1 MQQIFEIVN
10 AARDDLERIVAIYN
24 TTIASRS
31 VTADLEPVT
40 LEDRIAW
47 FEEHSPGHRPIWV
60 MKEGGATVAWL
71 SFSKFNSRAAY
82 DSTAEIS
89 IYIDPEYRSKGIG
102 SLFLRKAIEECP
114 RLGIRNIIALV
125 FGHNEASLA
134 LLRKFGFEQWGLL
147 PGVTTLDGI
156 DRDVVYMGR
165 KVAAP

>member
-40 LEDRIAW
+40 PEDRMAW

-89 IYIDPEYRSKGIG
+89 IYIDPEYRTKGIG

>member
-1 MQQIFEIVN
+1 MPQSLKIVN
-10 AARDDLERIVAIYN
+10 ASRDDLERIVAIYN

-31 VTADLEPVT
+31 VTADLEPVA

-47 FEEHSPGHRPIWV
+47 FEEHSPEHRPIWL
-60 MKEGGATVAWL
+60 MKEGGTIVAWL

-82 DSTAEIS
+82 DSTAEMS

-102 SLFLRKAIEECP
+102 SLFLHKAIEECP
-114 RLGIRNIIALV
+114 RLGIRSIVALV

-147 PGVTTLDGI
+147 PGVATLDGV
-156 DRDVVYMGR
+156 DRDVVYMGL
-165 KVAAP
+165 KVGVP